1 MLCKYEPGRA
11 CCDRSSRQKL
21 GQGLPGHTIIAIF
34 LHSSLFYK
42 SNPRARKMG
51 FRLQKLLPRILML
64 CRSARGRT
72 TAFNGASAWDFS
84 SGHVPRATHPHDS
97 CAPAIERQLEALNMP
112 FHCPE
117 VSVVCPASRP
127 YPGALGFRPALVPNR
142 ACMTARSL
150 RQRPGTLSSVP
161 LVRRVPMPTAVGVR
175 AAIETSERGPAR
187 VWSPPAAGR
196 EIMCACACVRPVLQN
211 A

>member
-1 MLCKYEPGRA
+1 
-11 CCDRSSRQKL
+11 
-21 GQGLPGHTIIAIF
+21 
-34 LHSSLFYK
+34 
-42 SNPRARKMG
+42 
-51 FRLQKLLPRILML
+51 
-64 CRSARGRT
+64 
-72 TAFNGASAWDFS
+72 
-84 SGHVPRATHPHDS
+84 
-97 CAPAIERQLEALNMP
+97 MP

-187 VWSPPAAGR
+187 VWSPPPAGR

-211 A
+211 AKCRWCMASGNSIYYKCSLTFEPSREGACDPGTDGRTRET